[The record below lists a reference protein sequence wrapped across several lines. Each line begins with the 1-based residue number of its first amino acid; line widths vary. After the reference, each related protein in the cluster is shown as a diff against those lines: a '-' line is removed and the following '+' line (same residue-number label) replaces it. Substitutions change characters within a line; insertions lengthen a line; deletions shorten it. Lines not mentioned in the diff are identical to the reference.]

1 MWYIAFDFQDYVM
14 IFCLSIGITSTN
26 QSMMPARWLAETQ
39 APWSQLTSN
48 QAWVEIIMVEIMV
61 LVEEDLEEDWMI
73 IEKMMEIIMVEKM
86 VLVEDD

>member
-1 MWYIAFDFQDYVM
+1 MLLTSKIICF
-14 IFCLSIGITSTN
+14 SKGITSTN

-61 LVEEDLEEDWMI
+61 LVEEGLKEDWMI
-73 IEKMMEIIMVEKM
+73 IEKM
-86 VLVEDD
+86 VLVEEFYLVLARL

>member
-61 LVEEDLEEDWMI
+61 LVEEGLKEDWMI
-73 IEKMMEIIMVEKM
+73 IEKM
-86 VLVEDD
+86 VLVEEFYLVLARL

>member
-26 QSMMPARWLAETQ
+26 QSTIPARWLAETQ

-61 LVEEDLEEDWMI
+61 LVEEGLKEDWMI
-73 IEKMMEIIMVEKM
+73 IEKM
-86 VLVEDD
+86 VLVEEFYLVLARL